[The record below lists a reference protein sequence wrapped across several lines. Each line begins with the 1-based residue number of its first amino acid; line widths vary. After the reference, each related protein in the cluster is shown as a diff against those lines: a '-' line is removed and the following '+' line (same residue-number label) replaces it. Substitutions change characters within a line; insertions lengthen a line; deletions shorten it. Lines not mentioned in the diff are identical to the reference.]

1 MKCVVCDATA
11 DYLSG
16 GSSYCKKHLL
26 KNVRSGSSESNES
39 NKKIMDEQKAMAKE
53 PLNTSDGW
61 GSSS

>member
-26 KNVRSGSSESNES
+26 KDVRSVSSESTERNG
-39 NKKIMDEQKAMAKE
+39 KIMDEQKAMENE
-53 PLNTSDGW
+53 PLKTSDGW
-61 GSSS
+61 GSS